1 MVLKSG
7 AKCSVSHMTSTLR
20 CASRSSRLNPI
31 QITVDVQLAKQ
42 ARMVARPSRDGRLC
56 TREPQSRQI
65 QFIDKQVRTGLSS
78 PMKSSRDSGISTICS
93 RLFPSMYLFIA
104 CSKLCLTHR
113 QRTGKMVHC
122 VFTQPRSGLDSHLF
136 EFIAGKPPL
145 KFHFPEAISKWR
157 VDRGYTY
164 VHRRTGQSAGQ
175 HTNEAGSTSAVS
187 VDSEPIQMRYYR
199 VDIQAEN
206 RQKRTE
212 IVDTRGKCRNPCVS
226 RSLR

>member
-104 CSKLCLTHR
+104 CSNLCLTHR

-136 EFIAGKPPL
+136 EFIARKPPL
-145 KFHFPEAISKWR
+145 NF
-157 VDRGYTY
+157 
-164 VHRRTGQSAGQ
+164 
-175 HTNEAGSTSAVS
+175 VS
-187 VDSEPIQMRYYR
+187 R
-199 VDIQAEN
+199 
-206 RQKRTE
+206 KRFRSGEE
-212 IVDTRGKCRNPCVS
+212 IVDILTLTAEPVKALTNIQTRQDQLQPSASILNLPK
-226 RSLR
+226 